1 MVGVDAIR
9 ISERQRFVH
18 GIADRLR
25 KFIFFWVVGD
35 NMTYAKRFK
44 ALMFGLACGL
54 AATAS
59 IPALAVPTPEIT
71 GRPVEHQFGMQSPVT
86 GLGEYIYSLH
96 NWMMVVC
103 LVIFVAVFGV
113 MFYSVFKHRK
123 SLGHKP
129 ATFHESTTV
138 EIAWTVVPFLIV
150 IGMALPATRAV
161 VAMKDTSNP
170 DLTIKVTGQQWRW
183 GYDYLKGEGE
193 GISFISNLATPREQ
207 VGEPGVAP
215 AQARGENYLLEVDN
229 PVVVPVNKKIR
240 LVLTA
245 NDVIHSWT
253 IPAFY
258 VKQDAIPGFVRDTWF
273 KAEQVGTYRGNCV
286 ELCGKEHAFMPIVV
300 KVVSDADYTAWVGDQ
315 KKKLAA
321 LADDPNKVWTI
332 DELKTRG
339 EKVYAANCVVCHQP
353 TGQGVPNTFAALV
366 GSPVVLGHK
375 AEQIGVLLNGK
386 HSGKY
391 QTAMPAWKQLSDTD
405 IAAVITYTRNNW
417 TNKAEE
423 NIVQPA
429 EVLAA
434 RAQ

>member
-1 MVGVDAIR
+1 
-9 ISERQRFVH
+9 
-18 GIADRLR
+18 
-25 KFIFFWVVGD
+25 
-35 NMTYAKRFK
+35 MTYAKRFTVS
-44 ALMFGLACGL
+44 MSGLAL
-54 AATAS
+54 AASLPAW
-59 IPALAVPTPEIT
+59 ALARPEPEVT
-71 GRPVEHQFGMQSPVT
+71 GRPVELQFGMQPPVT

-96 NWMMVVC
+96 NWMLLVC
-103 LVIFVAVFGV
+103 LIIFLGVFGV

-123 SLGHKP
+123 SRGHKA

-138 EIAWTVVPFLIV
+138 EIAWTIIPFLIV
-150 IGMALPATRAV
+150 IGMALPATHAV

-170 DLTIKVTGQQWRW
+170 DLTIKVTGMQWKW

-193 GISFISNLATPREQ
+193 GISFLSNLATPRTQ

-215 AQARGENYLLEVDN
+215 TAKRTDNYLLEVDN
-229 PVVVPVNKKIR
+229 PVRVPVNKKIR

-253 IPAFY
+253 IPAFA

-273 KAEQVGTYRGNCV
+273 RADKVGTYRGNCV

-300 KVVSDADYTAWVGDQ
+300 EVMSAADYSAWVSGE
-315 KKKLAA
+315 KKRMAA

-332 DELKTRG
+332 DELKTKG
-339 EKVYAANCVVCHQP
+339 EKVYAANCVACHQAG
-353 TGQGVPNTFAALV
+353 GQGVPNAFAALV

-375 AEQIGVLLNGK
+375 AEQIAVLLNGK

-391 QTAMPAWKQLSDTD
+391 PSAMPAWKQLSDTD
-405 IAAVITYTRNNW
+405 IASVITYTRNNW

-434 RAQ
+434 RGK